1 MAINCTNIA
10 ISDDELINGLLVRTN
25 LGVTGIRIK
34 RVTAAAADIEP
45 VVGCAEFNL
54 GGSMIL
60 RYAIGLS
67 TSGEPALI
75 FIEEA

>member
-1 MAINCTNIA
+1 MAIDCTNLT
-10 ISDDELINGLLVRTN
+10 ISDEELMNSLLVRTAA
-25 LGVTGIRIK
+25 GVTGIRSK
-34 RVTAAAADIEP
+34 TVTAAAADIEP

-75 FIEEA
+75 FVQES

>member
-1 MAINCTNIA
+1 MAIDCTNIA
-10 ISDDELINGLLVRTN
+10 ISDEELINSLLVRTN

-34 RVTAAAADIEP
+34 RVSAAAADIEP

-54 GGSMIL
+54 GQSMIL

>member
-1 MAINCTNIA
+1 MAIDCNNPH
-10 ISDDELINGLLVRTN
+10 ISQEELVNSLLVRTN

-34 RVTAAAADIEP
+34 RVTAAAANIEP
-45 VVGCAEFNL
+45 VIGCAEYNL
-54 GGSMIL
+54 GDEMIL

>member
-1 MAINCTNIA
+1 MAIDCTNIA
-10 ISDDELINGLLVRTN
+10 ISDDELINSLLVRTN

-34 RVTAAAADIEP
+34 LVSAAAANIEP

-67 TSGEPALI
+67 TAGEPALI